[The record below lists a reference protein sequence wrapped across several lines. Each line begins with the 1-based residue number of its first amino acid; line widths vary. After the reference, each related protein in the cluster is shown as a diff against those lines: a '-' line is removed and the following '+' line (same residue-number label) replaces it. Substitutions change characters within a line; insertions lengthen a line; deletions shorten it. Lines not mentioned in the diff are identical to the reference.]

1 MEQKTDEDLN
11 GEEKMDIQIGKGW
24 ILEQFQ
30 EGGGVVVLGAGA
42 AGGGGVPPP
51 NAASFVFAVTELT
64 RLLFHRREAE
74 DVGVRGRGRGLR
86 APHIHSVYDIPSL
99 VSPTRSPR
107 LRHHSSSSPP
117 PPPWCFQSVTSIF
130 CSTPPMPRWP
140 RREQHLLCPAAPLPA
155 GPGRQRGGG
164 VGGPERS
171 RDGLHLPRVPGAGSQ
186 QLQQLKWTPPHH
198 VCSVNPEF
206 APSGSGRTR

>member
-1 MEQKTDEDLN
+1 MDL
-11 GEEKMDIQIGKGW
+11 GAVS
-24 ILEQFQ
+24 
-30 EGGGVVVLGAGA
+30 GGGVLGAGG

-130 CSTPPMPRWP
+130 CSTPPPPMP
-140 RREQHLLCPAAPLPA
+140 QCLA
-155 GPGRQRGGG
+155 GPGESSTYCVQLHRSLQAQDANGAAVWGGRNAHEM
-164 VGGPERS
+164 VYTCPECQEPAHS
-171 RDGLHLPRVPGAGSQ
+171 S
-186 QLQQLKWTPPHH
+186 
-198 VCSVNPEF
+198 CS
-206 APSGSGRTR
+206 S